1 MGKGS
6 CLCVGSSVNTFTG
19 RLGIY
24 NPGRNIALRLVV
36 PLTFN
41 L

>member
-1 MGKGS
+1 MD
-6 CLCVGSSVNTFTG
+6 VNNFTG
-19 RLGIY
+19 RQGIY

-36 PLTFN
+36 PLSFS